1 MLTIHK
7 CNQVTQKP
15 VPQGFPVRF
24 RVSLP
29 MFHNQIVINKKNLCQ
44 RNLTKDF
51 YFENFLNLKLV
62 MIKQRQ
68 ARLHYYWKLATYLI
82 QQKNL
87 IY

>member
-1 MLTIHK
+1 MLIIDK
-7 CNQVTQKP
+7 CHQVTQKP
-15 VPQGFPVRF
+15 VPQGFPVRS
-24 RVSLP
+24 RVYLP
-29 MFHNQIVINKKNLCQ
+29 MSHNWFVINKKNFCQ

>member
-1 MLTIHK
+1 MLK
-7 CNQVTQKP
+7 
-15 VPQGFPVRF
+15 
-24 RVSLP
+24 SLLIIKKLLSKKFKKAF
-29 MFHNQIVINKKNLCQ
+29 FH
-44 RNLTKDF
+44 
-51 YFENFLNLKLV
+51 FENFLNLKLV

>member
-24 RVSLP
+24 RVSLA
-29 MFHNQIVINKKNLCQ
+29 MFNNQIVINKKNLCQ

-51 YFENFLNLKLV
+51 HSLKFSVSKFTL
-62 MIKQRQ
+62 IEQKQ
-68 ARLHYYWKLATYLI
+68 ARLHYI
-82 QQKNL
+82 
-87 IY
+87 